1 MVNTVVSVSCTF
13 YMSYMSI
20 VLGKVLPLHLCNTDG
35 RHRDAHAAHVH
46 TQTGLRIGSYSLVS
60 ALTTLVIGSL
70 FFFLVGW
77 FFLVYK
83 NSG

>member
-1 MVNTVVSVSCTF
+1 
-13 YMSYMSI
+13 MSYVSI

-46 TQTGLRIGSYSLVS
+46 TQTGLWIGSYSLVS

-70 FFFLVGW
+70 FVFFLAGW
-77 FFLVYK
+77 FYLVYK